1 MKIIRTLI
9 AVLLIQTVVQAQTL
23 PEAKKAIESEYY
35 FKAKKILLSLNSTTP
50 TVESNYYLGNV
61 YLLTNKVDSAKYYF
75 SKAGDFVENKN
86 ALIFVAK
93 GKVNLLNNKPAEAK
107 LNFDDAIKV
116 SKSKNA
122 EIFYQIGDA
131 YYKIN
136 NAEAIKNYE
145 IAYSTDPTLI
155 INLLAY
161 GDAYLDMDDPGK
173 AMTKY
178 EQAEAANP
186 NIAVTHL
193 RIGRVHAK
201 TGKHKEAIEEFLKTI
216 QHDPNIAVVWKE
228 LGEEYYLDGQFD
240 KVRACFN
247 KYVELNAEDKEA
259 RIVPAVTCYQI
270 GDYICAIEEARKI
283 IADDPSNFIA
293 WRIIYYANYELGDT
307 LRKTDAEAALLKF
320 TEGYEASQTFWNIA
334 EKKVQPLDYQYSAK
348 LAVEMKSTTKAV
360 FYYTMAIENDTN
372 TTVEVFTEYAKYLY
386 STKKYPEAIVA
397 YNNAIT
403 KFGGGPLDFYFL
415 GRAYFLIND
424 YVNADTTFAQF
435 IIMQPNSPDGY
446 LQRAKT
452 KLKIEEEVTGEALP
466 YYLKFIELAEKDI
479 ERNRKTLIE
488 AYSYCCTYYALV
500 ANQKTEACIYYNK
513 VIELDPTN
521 AYILTLELEC
531 RN

>member
-1 MKIIRTLI
+1 MRIIKTLI
-9 AVLLIQTVVQAQTL
+9 AVLFIQSAVQAQSL

-35 FKAKKILLSLNSTTP
+35 FKAKRILLSLNNTMP

-61 YLLTNKVDSAKYYF
+61 YLLTNKIDSAKYYF
-75 SKAGDFVENKN
+75 TKAGEIVENKN
-86 ALIFVAK
+86 ALVFVAK

-107 LNFDDAIKV
+107 INFDDAIKI
-116 SKSKNA
+116 SKSKSA

-136 NAEAIKNYE
+136 NAEAIKYYE

-161 GDAYLDMDDPGK
+161 GDAYLDMDKPGE

-178 EQAEAANP
+178 EQAEGINSS
-186 NIAVTHL
+186 IAVTHL

-201 TGKHKEAIEEFLKTI
+201 TGKHKEAIAEFQKTI
-216 QHDPNIAVVWKE
+216 AHDPNIAVVWKE
-228 LGEEYYLDGQFD
+228 LGEEYYLDGQYD
-240 KVRACFN
+240 KVRECFN
-247 KYVELNAEDKEA
+247 KYVALNAEDKEA

-270 GDYICAIEEARKI
+270 GDYVCAIEEARKI
-283 IADDPSNFIA
+283 VADDPSNFIA

-307 LRKTDAEAALLKF
+307 LRKTDATQAALKF
-320 TEGYEASQTFWNIA
+320 QEGYEASQTFWVIP

-348 LAVEMKSTTKAV
+348 LAVELKDTSKAI
-360 FYYTMAIENDTN
+360 FYYTMAIENDT
-372 TTVEVFTEYAKYLY
+372 TTPVEIYQEYAKYLY
-386 STKKYPEAIVA
+386 STKRYAESIIA
-397 YNNAIT
+397 YNNSIT
-403 KFGGGPLDFYFL
+403 KFGGGPLDYYFL
-415 GRAYFLIND
+415 GRAYFLSAD

-435 IIMQPNSPDGY
+435 IIMQPNSPDGF

-452 KLKIEEEVTGEALP
+452 KLKIEEEVKGEALP
-466 YYLKFIELAEKDI
+466 YYLRFIELAEKDI
-479 ERNRKTLIE
+479 EKNKKTLIE

-500 ANQKTEACIYYNK
+500 VNQKADACIYYNK
-513 VIELDPTN
+513 VIALDPTN

-531 RN
+531 SN

>member
-228 LGEEYYLDGQFD
+228 LV
-240 KVRACFN
+240 KN
-247 KYVELNAEDKEA
+247 
-259 RIVPAVTCYQI
+259 
-270 GDYICAIEEARKI
+270 I
-283 IADDPSNFIA
+283 I
-293 WRIIYYANYELGDT
+293 WM
-307 LRKTDAEAALLKF
+307 
-320 TEGYEASQTFWNIA
+320 AS
-334 EKKVQPLDYQYSAK
+334 
-348 LAVEMKSTTKAV
+348 
-360 FYYTMAIENDTN
+360 
-372 TTVEVFTEYAKYLY
+372 
-386 STKKYPEAIVA
+386 
-397 YNNAIT
+397 
-403 KFGGGPLDFYFL
+403 
-415 GRAYFLIND
+415 
-424 YVNADTTFAQF
+424 
-435 IIMQPNSPDGY
+435 
-446 LQRAKT
+446 
-452 KLKIEEEVTGEALP
+452 
-466 YYLKFIELAEKDI
+466 
-479 ERNRKTLIE
+479 
-488 AYSYCCTYYALV
+488 
-500 ANQKTEACIYYNK
+500 
-513 VIELDPTN
+513 
-521 AYILTLELEC
+521 LT
-531 RN
+531 R